1 MLRIGFCLHAM
12 QVAGAEVLVSQIIHR
27 LKDHIDP
34 TIFCLDSI
42 GQLGEEL
49 QSQGIP
55 VVVLNRK
62 PGLDIAMARRY
73 ANELN
78 QRQIQLVHAH
88 QYTPFFYTALARF
101 RGANRTKIL
110 MTEHGRHYPDQVS
123 SKRRLVNRWFLT
135 RYADHSTACCRFSA
149 QALEQND
156 GFRNVEVLYNGID
169 LSHHPARKS
178 DSERAELR
186 TRLGMRADHKY
197 IVCIARFHPVKD
209 HPTLLQG
216 FAELAKAEPNVRLLL
231 VGKGPD
237 EDSLRALASDLGIAD
252 RIEFWG
258 VRRDISDI
266 LQAADVFSLTSVSEA
281 ASITLLEA
289 MANGCPVAI
298 TDVGGNGEHITHG
311 EHGLLSPRGDHQSL
325 ASNLKQLIHEPE
337 VAQRLATSARA
348 RVQSQFQLSKAID
361 RYLTHFRALAATQ

>member
-49 QSQGIP
+49 RIQGIP
-55 VVVLNRK
+55 VVVLGRK
-62 PGLDIAMARRY
+62 PGLDTALAKRY
-73 ANELN
+73 ASELN
-78 QRQIQLVHAH
+78 QRNISVVHAH

-101 RGANRTKIL
+101 RGATRTKIL
-110 MTEHGRHYPDQVS
+110 MTEHGRHYPDIVS
-123 SKRRLVNRWFLT
+123 AKRRWINRWFLT

-149 QALEQND
+149 EALERND

-169 LSHHPARKS
+169 ITHHPERKS
-178 DSERAELR
+178 ESERAELR
-186 TRLGMRADHKY
+186 ARLGLKPDLRY

-209 HPTLLQG
+209 HPTLLRG
-216 FAELAKAEPNVRLLL
+216 FAELAKSEPQSRLVL
-231 VGKGPD
+231 VGTGPQ
-237 EDSLRALASDLGIAD
+237 EKELRALVNELQIAD
-252 RIEFWG
+252 RVEFWG

-266 LQAADVFSLTSVSEA
+266 LQACDVFSLTSVSEA

-298 TDVGGNGEHITHG
+298 TDVGGNGEHVTHG
-311 EHGLLSPRGDHQSL
+311 EHGLLSPRGDHRSL
-325 ASNLKQLIHEPE
+325 SNNLKQLIREPQY
-337 VAQRLATSARA
+337 AHRLAASARA

-361 RYLTHFRALAATQ
+361 RYLTLFRALAATQ